1 MLYYIILY
9 YIILYYIMIYYVILY
24 HIVLCYFTWYYMMLY
39 DINYMIWYH
48 MVTYIYIYI
57 YMFLGGRWSGR
68 GEICGHFRGGTI
80 RLLQNPPSTPNLPTS
95 IMDFRGF
102 DSSTILILRGGIP
115 RPIKDFPECLSQ
127 AILGG
132 VMLVGGLGGRLRN
145 VWLKLQMLNFFVWI
159 LAVSLLRLLDSNFP
173 GNSLWA
179 WEFHPLRLRCCLSQ
193 SLWNPES

>member
-1 MLYYIILY
+1 
-9 YIILYYIMIYYVILY
+9 MISYG
-24 HIVLCYFTWYYMMLY
+24 
-39 DINYMIWYH
+39 
-48 MVTYIYIYI
+48 YIYIYI

-145 VWLKLQMLNFFVWI
+145 V
-159 LAVSLLRLLDSNFP
+159 
-173 GNSLWA
+173 
-179 WEFHPLRLRCCLSQ
+179 
-193 SLWNPES
+193 